1 MNPSLV
7 HVAVFDTMADWELGY
22 ATAHITR
29 RSWQR
34 DPGRFKIVTV
44 GPTPD
49 PITTMGGLRILPDV
63 VLDAVR
69 PLDSAMLILA
79 GGDTWAEDAMAPFR
93 AAARRF
99 LEAEVPVA
107 AICGATFGLALE
119 GLLDDRRHT
128 SNAAEYL
135 AMSGYA
141 GGRLFDHEPVVVD
154 GALITGSG
162 VAPVHFAKA
171 IFDVLGVYEPSV
183 AESWFKLYGNRD
195 PAGFFELMA
204 V

>member
-1 MNPSLV
+1 MSASPV
-7 HVAVFDTMADWELGY
+7 HVAVFDTWADWEVGY

-29 RSWQR
+29 PSWQCE
-34 DPGRFKIVTV
+34 PGRFEIVTV
-44 GPTPD
+44 GLTAD
-49 PITTMGGLRILPDV
+49 PITTMGGLRIVPDV
-63 VLDAVR
+63 TLDSVR
-69 PLDSAMLILA
+69 PDDSAMLILA

-93 AAARRF
+93 SAARRF
-99 LEAEVPVA
+99 LEADVPVA

-119 GLLDDRRHT
+119 GLLDGRAHT

-141 GGRLFDHEPVVVD
+141 GSPLFRAEPVVVD
-154 GALITGSG
+154 GNLITGSG

-171 IFDVLGVYEPSV
+171 IFDVLGSYEPSV

-195 PAGFFELMA
+195 PAGFYELMA

>member
-1 MNPSLV
+1 MIPSPV

-29 RSWQR
+29 PSWQW
-34 DPGRFKIVTV
+34 DPGRFKIVTA
-44 GPTPD
+44 GLTPD

-69 PLDSAMLILA
+69 PQDSAMLILA

-93 AAARRF
+93 ATARRF
-99 LEAEVPVA
+99 LEADVPVA

-141 GGRLFDHEPVVVD
+141 GGRLFDDEPVVID
-154 GALITGSG
+154 GALVTGSG

-171 IFDVLGVYEPSV
+171 IFDVLGIYEPSV